1 MPGNMIRRIPTTSAA
16 LVVAVLALHC
26 KSSDPPT
33 RASGAAEAVAA
44 APAAVEQPAAPAKT
58 KLTVATIP
66 IVDVAPI
73 YLGKEKGFFA
83 EQGLELTLVPAQGGA
98 VIVPGVVSGQYE
110 IGFGNVVSLMLA
122 RSKGLPLKVI
132 AAGNFSTGDPAAG
145 DFGAIVVPPG
155 SKAKTAKDLESKT
168 VATNNLH
175 NIGDLTVRAS
185 VRKAG
190 GDPNKVKFIEI
201 SFPDVPAALAK
212 NRIDAAFVVEPF
224 LTVAKA
230 GGSKVLAWNLIDSAP
245 NLMISGYFTTS
256 EYAEKNPEVV
266 KHFTAAINQSLT
278 YTAEHPDEARAIL
291 TTYTKINQETAGK
304 ITLPKWTAEINRDS
318 CSALAD
324 LMVLDKLVTEK
335 PDVAALLP

>member
-1 MPGNMIRRIPTTSAA
+1 MRRVLTASAI
-16 LVVAVLALHC
+16 LVVGVFALHC
-26 KSSDPPT
+26 KSSNPPSSSKEG
-33 RASGAAEAVAA
+33 AESAAPAGAAPAAEQKAA
-44 APAAVEQPAAPAKT
+44 APAPT

-83 EQGLELTLVPAQGGA
+83 EQGLEITLQPAQGGA

-122 RSKGLPLKVI
+122 RSKGLPLRVI
-132 AAGNFSTGDPAAG
+132 AAGVFSTGDPAGG

-155 SKAKTAKDLESKT
+155 SQAKTAKDLESRT

-190 GDPNKVKFIEI
+190 GDPTKVKFIEI

-212 NRIDAAFVVEPF
+212 NRIDAAFLVEPF
-224 LTVAKA
+224 LTVAKG
-230 GGSKVLAWNLIDSAP
+230 GGSKVLAWNLIDAAP
-245 NLMISGYFTTS
+245 NLMIAAYFTTS
-256 EYAEKNPEVV
+256 EYADKNPDVV
-266 KHFTAAINQSLT
+266 KRFTDAINKSLS

-291 TTYTKINQETAGK
+291 TTYTKIGQETAGK
-304 ITLPKWTAEINRDS
+304 ITLPKWTPEIGRES
-318 CSALAD
+318 SSALAD
-324 LMVLDKLVTEK
+324 LMVLDKEVTAK
-335 PDVAALLP
+335 PDVAGLMPP